1 MATLKSDARRSM
13 SLSEPSY
20 YGYLEFEEVPGSDA
34 FIRRFFVLN
43 RTNARL
49 EYYADDNVWVVYSF
63 I

>member
-1 MATLKSDARRSM
+1 M

-34 FIRRFFVLN
+34 FVRRFFVLN

-49 EYYADDNVWVVYSF
+49 EYYADDNIWVVLFDNLNLNIFLFSYS
-63 I
+63 

>member
-1 MATLKSDARRSM
+1 M